1 MEGNYQARVGDLLGV
16 RIICLRLSDVEKLEA
31 YLKLLS
37 EENILSFVK
46 GPDQKRSFILP
57 VNPGDS
63 IPDDIDLRYSGYSS
77 VHYQI
82 ELGENSDAPP
92 GLKGLL
98 FELQLR
104 TILEEAWSEIDHKY
118 RYVRSRIGVNL
129 PKVQAATPRRITV
142 KTG

>member
-1 MEGNYQARVGDLLGV
+1 MFGLNLYLHNSLSSDLLRV
-16 RIICLRLSDVEKLEA
+16 RIICLRLSDVEKVEA

-77 VHYQI
+77 IHYQI
-82 ELGENSDAPP
+82 ELGENSTAPP
-92 GLKGLL
+92 GLKGFL
-98 FELQLR
+98 FELQSR
-104 TILEEAWSEIDHKY
+104 AILEEAWSEIDHKY
-118 RYVRSRIGVNL
+118 N
-129 PKVQAATPRRITV
+129 
-142 KTG
+142 